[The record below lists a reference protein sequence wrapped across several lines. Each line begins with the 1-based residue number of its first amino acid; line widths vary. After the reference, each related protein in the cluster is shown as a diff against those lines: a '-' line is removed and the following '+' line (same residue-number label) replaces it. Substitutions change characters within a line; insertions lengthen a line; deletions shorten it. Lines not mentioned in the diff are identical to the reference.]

1 MPVVSMKDLLEA
13 GVHFGHQTRR
23 WNPKMKPYI
32 FTERNGI
39 YIVDLQRSLRE
50 IDAAYRFVR
59 SLTARG
65 GQILFIGTK
74 KQAQEPVATEAAR
87 SGQPYVNQRWLGG
100 MLTNWVTMR
109 KRLARMSQ
117 LEQME
122 ADGTLASLPKKEAL
136 QLRTELKKLANN
148 LTGIR
153 TMNDLPGAVFIVD
166 TKRET
171 IAVAE
176 ARRLRIPVI
185 GLVDTNCDPDDAD
198 FVIPGNDDAIR
209 SVNLIT
215 RVIADA
221 AYEGRAASGWVEPE
235 LAAPVAEV
243 EVVAETVAAPEPA
256 VVVEAPVA
264 EVVVVVEEPAVVA
277 EAPEP
282 VAEVEVAI
290 EEPAVVAEELAPEP
304 VAEEAPAEAP
314 EAEAAPADEP
324 ATDVTEA
331 PAEEPAA
338 E

>member
-1 MPVVSMKDLLEA
+1 MPVVAMKDLLEA

-39 YIVDLQRSLRE
+39 YIVDLQRTLRE
-50 IDAAYRFVR
+50 IDSAYRFVR
-59 SLTARG
+59 GLTTRG
-65 GQILFIGTK
+65 RQILFIGTK
-74 KQAQEPVATEAAR
+74 KQAQEPIATEAVR
-87 SGQPYVNQRWLGG
+87 SGQPFVNQRWLGG

-109 KRLARMSQ
+109 KRLSRMAQ

-136 QLRTELKKLANN
+136 KLRTELKKLETN

-153 TMNDLPGAVFIVD
+153 TMTDLPGAVFIVD
-166 TKRET
+166 TKREV

-176 ARRLRIPVI
+176 ARRLRIPII
-185 GLVDTNCDPDDAD
+185 GLVDTNCDPDDVD

-221 AYEGRAASGWVEPE
+221 AAEGRAASGFVEPE
-235 LAAPVAEV
+235 APVV
-243 EVVAETVAAPEPA
+243 VDVVAEP
-256 VVVEAPVA
+256 VVETEAPVVA
-264 EVVVVVEEPAVVA
+264 AAVEDEPANAEAAASAEPMAAADVPADDIEAVAETEVVS
-277 EAPEP
+277 
-282 VAEVEVAI
+282 
-290 EEPAVVAEELAPEP
+290 
-304 VAEEAPAEAP
+304 EAP
-314 EAEAAPADEP
+314 EAA
-324 ATDVTEA
+324 
-331 PAEEPAA
+331 AA